1 MDFKTLKNFDVEEL
15 LSVFN
20 LSFSDYVVPFHL
32 TRELLDFK
40 IATEKID
47 LSLSVGAFEDDKLV
61 GFILQAE
68 KIENGEGM
76 AYNAGTG
83 VIPEGRGKGLVRKMY
98 DFIIPLLKERNI
110 TTLILEVIDGNQKAI
125 RAYENLGFT
134 IVRRLLCFNGNINQK
149 HNHSNVVIKE
159 LADFQWETFRS
170 FRDIE
175 PSWQGSDFV
184 LKDMKKDCTIL
195 GAFKDEILVGYAIYN
210 SIVRK
215 IYQVAIDKNHRK
227 QGIATVLF
235 DAIKNDINGQ
245 AVSLNNVD
253 EISKDASSFLSKIGL
268 ENKVSQ
274 FEMKRTL

>member
-1 MDFKTLKNFDVEEL
+1 MEFKTLKNFDVEEL

-47 LSLSVGAFEDDKLV
+47 LSLSVGAFENDKLV

-68 KIENGEGM
+68 KIENGVGM

-83 VIPEGRGKGLVRKMY
+83 VVPEGRGKGLVRKMY
-98 DFIIPLLKERNI
+98 DFIIPVLKERNI
-110 TTLILEVIDGNQKAI
+110 NTLILEVIDGNQKAI

-134 IVRRLLCFNGNINQK
+134 IVRRLLCFNGNI
-149 HNHSNVVIKE
+149 SLTPDRSEIVIKE

-170 FRDIE
+170 FRDIK

-215 IYQVAIDKNHRK
+215 IYQVAVDKNHRK

-253 EISKDASSFLSKIGL
+253 EISKDTSSFLSKIGL

>member
-1 MDFKTLKNFDVEEL
+1 MEFKTLKNFDVEEL

-32 TRELLDFK
+32 TRELLNFK

-68 KIENGEGM
+68 KIENGVGI

-110 TTLILEVIDGNQKAI
+110 NTLVLEVIDGNQKAI

-134 IVRRLLCFNGNINQK
+134 IVRRLLCFNGNINSIE
-149 HNHSNVVIKE
+149 NNSEIIIKE
-159 LADFQWETFRS
+159 LTDFQWETFRS

-195 GAFKDEILVGYAIYN
+195 GAFKGEKLVGYTIYN

-215 IYQVAIDKNHRK
+215 IYQVAVDKNHRK

-253 EISKDASSFLSKIGL
+253 EISEDTSSFLSKIGL

-274 FEMKRTL
+274 FEMKRTF